1 VPSIT
6 RELDATR
13 TARWYVRAHD
23 CDSWGKRER
32 CFGALTV
39 ILDDHRAPA
48 RPGERPSQ
56 PPVQVP
62 GLLDEVAH
70 RLHFSSRE
78 PVYKPWRSRPDG
90 HRVARWAGP
99 DSAIAPATAFIDEA
113 KIAGFWPY
121 RAGVLE
127 VAGAFSMTDVEV
139 LTAYLRALAAWACDH
154 LTLAALIP
162 SGPPAC
168 VAEDMEVF
176 ATGDAVRASR
186 LTGASR
192 AVVQIVLDDPS
203 MTPLGAFNM
212 VRGEVVELYREPVRI
227 ADRVHHS
234 VAELSDRLMREA
246 DPAALVD
253 QEQARLLL
261 ASLDE
266 LRLLLTSEAV
276 APSGGGR

>member
-1 VPSIT
+1 MPSIT

-13 TARWYVRAHD
+13 TTRWYARARD
-23 CDSWGKRER
+23 CDSWDKRTR
-32 CFGALTV
+32 CFGVLTL
-39 ILDDHRAPA
+39 ILDDHRAPPC
-48 RPGERPSQ
+48 PGERPSQ

-70 RLHFSSRE
+70 RLYFSRE
-78 PVYKPWRSRPDG
+78 PVYKLWRSRPDG

-99 DSAIAPATAFIDEA
+99 DSAVTPVRAFINEA
-113 KIAGFWPY
+113 KIVGFWPY

-139 LTAYLRALAAWACDH
+139 LTAYLRALAAWAGDH
-154 LTLAALIP
+154 LTLAALVP

-176 ATGDAVRASR
+176 AAGDEARASR

-192 AVVQIVLDDPS
+192 AVVQTVLDDPS

-212 VRGEVVELYREPVRI
+212 VRGEVVELYRDPVHI
-227 ADRVHHS
+227 ADRVHHF

-253 QEQARLLL
+253 QEQGRLLL

-266 LRLLLTSEAV
+266 LRLLLTSEAD
-276 APSGGGR
+276 APSGGAR

>member
-23 CDSWGKRER
+23 CDSWIKREQ

-39 ILDDHRAPA
+39 ILDDHRASA

-62 GLLDEVAH
+62 GLLDEVAR
-70 RLHFSSRE
+70 RLYFRSRE
-78 PVYKPWRSRPDG
+78 PVYKRWRSRPDG
-90 HRVARWAGP
+90 QRAARWAGP
-99 DSAIAPATAFIDEA
+99 DFAITPAAAFIHEA
-113 KIAGFWPY
+113 KIVGFWPY

-154 LTLAALIP
+154 LTLAALVP

-176 ATGDAVRASR
+176 AAGDAARASR
-186 LTGASR
+186 LAGASR
-192 AVVQIVLDDPS
+192 AVVQTVLDDPS

-227 ADRVHHS
+227 ADRVHYS

-253 QEQARLLL
+253 QEQCRLLL

-276 APSGGGR
+276 APSGGAG